1 MTPTEED
8 RFADAER
15 LWASGDPK
23 GAARVHIDLT
33 RRAQNPELRLRSA
46 LVLVE
51 RLNPA
56 WNMGA
61 ILEACSIG
69 MDMANKLGESPTKA
83 YLMSIKAKNL
93 AMLNGSLIL
102 ERKNL
107 KLAPG
112 WLAFSLE
119 RDEQQYRELTARIE
133 ANDEET
139 DRLARDGQKES
150 GDQGTLGHVLLS
162 VANISFQR
170 YLSVKLD
177 GLRKIVP
184 LPSFI
189 GERLKSYALDERL
202 WYDGPDRKR
211 MRKHLK
217 ECECRYS
224 EAVAAFRATG
234 DELNVAYASYAAAN
248 DLRSANRF
256 RKAKRYLRQAETIS
270 TRHKNTMLQDRIA
283 VLKERIRQRN
293 RNVPNYAAGEGSPD
307 E

>member
-23 GAARVHIDLT
+23 AAARVHIELT
-33 RRAQNPELRLRSA
+33 RHAQKPELRLRSA
-46 LVLVE
+46 LALIE

-56 WNMGA
+56 WNVGA

-69 MDMANKLGESPTKA
+69 MDMAKKLGESPTKA
-83 YLMSIKAKNL
+83 YLMSMRAKNL

-102 ERKNL
+102 ARKNL

-112 WLAFSLE
+112 WLGFSLE
-119 RDEQQYRELTARIE
+119 RDEQQYKELTARIE

-170 YLSVKLD
+170 YLSVKVD
-177 GLRKIVP
+177 GFHKIVP

-189 GERLKSYALDERL
+189 GEKLKPYALDEYL
-202 WYDGPDRKR
+202 WYSGPDRKR
-211 MRKHLK
+211 MRNHLK
-217 ECECRYS
+217 ECERRYS
-224 EAVAAFRATG
+224 EAIAAFRAAG
-234 DELNVAYASYAAAN
+234 DESNVSYASYAAAN

-256 RKAKRYLRQAETIS
+256 RKAKHYLRHAETIS
-270 TRHKNTMLQDRIA
+270 MHYKNTILLDRIT

-293 RNVPNYAAGEGSPD
+293 RNVPNYAAGEGRPD
-307 E
+307 G